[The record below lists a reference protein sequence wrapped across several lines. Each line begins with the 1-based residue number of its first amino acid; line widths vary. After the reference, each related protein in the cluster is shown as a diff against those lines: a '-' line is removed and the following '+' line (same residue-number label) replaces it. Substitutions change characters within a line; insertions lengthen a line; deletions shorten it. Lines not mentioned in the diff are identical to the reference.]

1 MEVITTHVNA
11 DFDCLGSMIAA
22 RKLYPDA
29 KMVFSGSQEKGVRD
43 FISKSEFSFTR
54 LKDINLAEITRLI
67 IVDCQHTSRIG
78 VFADIIGRA
87 DLVVHIYDHHPDTVG
102 HIESSQGV
110 IRSCGSTSTIL
121 AAIIKEKGLNLTV
134 QEATAVFL
142 GIYEDTG
149 NLTYPGTS
157 TDDFN
162 AAAWLLEQ
170 GAEISAV
177 SDFLTRELNA
187 EQVSLLNDL
196 LHSMKRAVIGGIDVC
211 IATANLDYYVSDVA
225 TLAQMIRDME
235 SPDTLF
241 LVVGMGSRVH
251 LIGRSRKSGL
261 DIGEFVRCFGGGGH
275 PAAGSATIKDQTVFQ
290 VVNRLENLFLATLHP
305 GREISSIMS
314 SPVKTI
320 PFHSTI
326 AEARS
331 LLTRYNVNAIPVMDG
346 EKMIG
351 VISRRIVEKA
361 LYHNLDDAPLTDYM
375 HTEFV
380 RLVPETPIIEVK
392 KYLTSEGHRFAPV
405 FCCDKLV
412 GVVTRTD
419 LFRYLNT
426 EERHFDP
433 DKGQDVGGE
442 NLANKIRHS
451 LPVDIIDTL
460 QKLGRVGDDLD
471 IKVYA
476 VGGFVRDLILGEPNI
491 DIDVTVEGD
500 GIMFAETFASKYGC
514 RVKSHSKFGTATIIF
529 PDDLKVDVASTRL
542 EYYDSPGALPT
553 IERSSL
559 KMDLYRRDF
568 TINTLAFSLSS
579 AGFGQMVDFF
589 NAKQDLKDKSIR
601 VLHNLSFVEDP
612 TRVFRAIR
620 FEQRLKFKMATH
632 TENLIK
638 NSIRMNFL
646 DKLGGRRLFNELVHI
661 FEENDPHLA
670 VERIASLGA
679 LKYIHKSLE
688 DIETIELIFKESYQ
702 IISWF
707 ELLYQKQPFEKWIIY
722 HLALC
727 TNLSPDDFV
736 ETCVRLDIGP
746 NFINRYFE
754 ARVAGVKALEKI
766 KRSIQGRNRS
776 LLPSEVCSLLRDL
789 PTELLLH
796 LMARTDED
804 TRRQF
809 SIYITNLSKVTTFID
824 GNDLNALG
832 LKPGPEYK
840 SILGTILDARLDGKI
855 SSREEEMALAKE
867 LINKDAGVRV

>member
-11 DFDCLGSMIAA
+11 DFDCLGSMIAV

-29 KMVFSGSQEKGVRD
+29 QMVFSGSQEKGVRS
-43 FISKSEFSFTR
+43 FLSKSDFSFTR
-54 LKDINLAEITRLI
+54 LKDINLPDVSRLI
-67 IVDCQHTSRIG
+67 IVDCQHASRIG
-78 VFADIIGRA
+78 AFAGIIGRA
-87 DLVVHIYDHHPDTVG
+87 DLDVHIYDHHPDTVG

-110 IRSCGSTSTIL
+110 VRSCGSTSTLLVTIL
-121 AAIIKEKGLNLTV
+121 KEKGLYLTPR
-134 QEATAVFL
+134 EATAVFL

-149 NLTYPGTS
+149 NLTYPGT
-157 TDDFN
+157 TTEDYN
-162 AAAWLLEQ
+162 AAAWLLEL

-177 SDFLTRELNA
+177 SDFLTKELNA

-196 LHSMKRAVIGGIDVC
+196 LHSMKRTVIGGIDVC

-241 LVVGMGSRVH
+241 IVAGMGNRVH

-261 DIGEFVRCFGGGGH
+261 DIGELVRCFGGGGH
-275 PAAGSATIKDQTVFQ
+275 SSAGSATINDQTVIQ
-290 VVNRLENLFLATLHP
+290 VVNRLENLLLATMHS

-320 PFHSTI
+320 TLNSTI

-331 LLTRYNVNAIPVMDG
+331 RLTRYNVNAIPVMDG
-346 EKMIG
+346 ETMIG
-351 VISRRIVEKA
+351 VISRRIVDKA
-361 LYHNLDDAPLTDYM
+361 LYHKLDDAPLTDYM

-380 RLVPETPIIEVK
+380 RFKPDTPIIEVK

-405 FCCDKLV
+405 FFRDKLV

-426 EERHFDP
+426 EERRYDP
-433 DKGQDVGGE
+433 DKGQDLSGA
-442 NLANKIRHS
+442 NIANKIRHS
-451 LPVDIIDTL
+451 LPQYVIDTL
-460 QKLGRVGDDLD
+460 HKLGEIGDDLD
-471 IKVYA
+471 VKVYA
-476 VGGFVRDLILGEPNI
+476 VGGFVRDLILGEPNV
-491 DIDVTVEGD
+491 DIDVTVDGD
-500 GIMFAETFASKYGC
+500 GIIFADTFASKYGC
-514 RVKSHSKFGTATIIF
+514 RVKSHRKFGTATIIF
-529 PDDLKVDVASTRL
+529 PDDSKVDVASTRL

-553 IERSSL
+553 VERSSL

-568 TINTLAFSLSS
+568 TINTLAVSLSS
-579 AGFGQMVDFF
+579 VGFGQMVDFF
-589 NAKQDLKDKSIR
+589 NAIQDLREKSIR

-612 TRVFRAIR
+612 TRVFRAVR
-620 FEQRLKFKMATH
+620 FEQRLKFKMAAH

-688 DIETIELIFKESYQ
+688 DIDSIDLIFKESYQ

-722 HLALC
+722 FLALC
-727 TNLSPDDFV
+727 ANLSIDDFV

-746 NFINRYFE
+746 NFIGRYFE
-754 ARVAGVKALEKI
+754 ARVDGVKALEKI
-766 KRSIQGRNRS
+766 KRSIHGRNRS

-789 PTELLLH
+789 PIEMLLH

-809 SIYITNLSKVTTFID
+809 SIYITNLSKVTTTIG
-824 GNDLNALG
+824 GNDLKALG
-832 LKPGPEYK
+832 LKPGPAYK
-840 SILGTILDARLDGKI
+840 TILDTILDARLDGKI
-855 SSREEEMALAKE
+855 SSMEDELALAKR
-867 LINKDAGVRV
+867 LIKSETGG